1 VGLCRQTF
9 NDILRPLF
17 GHVLGSGFLLP
28 DGREFNKMEASETEQ
43 QATTK
48 RITHRGSCGKQWLV
62 AALVVLCVAVSWIGV
77 IDDKTGKY
85 VDGAF
90 IQAVGAY
97 AGARAL
103 NAGISVLQSGEMGG
117 AFFIAEMSI
126 HPFESLD
133 PINDMVE
140 DYATVMKYAI
150 GSLVIQELLVEILSN
165 SIFKWLIT
173 VAAVLLIASLLLFNG
188 LYASPLLKMFFFVA
202 LVRFLFVITIFIS
215 GQVDN
220 TFVHEKTVA
229 EIEIFD
235 KAAKEIVRFNDGSSK
250 ITSAE
255 SARINNQ
262 IAILEGRQDTLNTII
277 ANQLKAVDVAEERL
291 SSIKGVF
298 KETEDLNML
307 ESLKSYYQSMTQLFN
322 NYLEARGQLKA
333 QEKTLKILERELETV
348 RESLAN
354 LYGGKGLIG
363 QAQDIFTTLK
373 ELSYGHIMQAVN
385 DAIASMLRL
394 IALFAF
400 KTLLMPLAFL
410 LLILRAFKFIWGIDP
425 RSLMSESYAEIKGDK

>member
-1 VGLCRQTF
+1 L
-9 NDILRPLF
+9 
-17 GHVLGSGFLLP
+17 
-28 DGREFNKMEASETEQ
+28 
-43 QATTK
+43 
-48 RITHRGSCGKQWLV
+48 
-62 AALVVLCVAVSWIGV
+62 
-77 IDDKTGKY
+77 
-85 VDGAF
+85 
-90 IQAVGAY
+90 
-97 AGARAL
+97 
-103 NAGISVLQSGEMGG
+103 LQSGEIGG
-117 AFFIAEMSI
+117 GIVVEMSI

-235 KAAKEIVRFNDGSSK
+235 EAAKKIVKFKEGRSE
-250 ITSAE
+250 ITSTE
-255 SARINNQ
+255 RDEINTQ
-262 IAILEGRQDTLNTII
+262 IAILEGRQETLNTII
-277 ANQLKAVDVAEERL
+277 ANQRKAVEAAEDRL
-291 SSIKGVF
+291 GKSNGVF
-298 KETEDLNML
+298 VYTEEDSNFYET
-307 ESLKSYYQSMTQLFN
+307 LKSYLQSIGQWFN
-322 NYLEARGQLKA
+322 EYLEARGSLKD
-333 QEKTLKILERELETV
+333 QEKILKDFESELETV